1 LAATGSWLGYG
12 ARGCAEE
19 EARREAVACD
29 WCHGSPVVVAASRV
43 GASDGAEQEKDDES
57 DFTSSMG
64 HSGEGIRVIGWL
76 EAVGRARGRDS
87 VNRGRGQTV
96 GGGGRRGRQG
106 RPLVRE

>member
-1 LAATGSWLGYG
+1 
-12 ARGCAEE
+12 
-19 EARREAVACD
+19 
-29 WCHGSPVVVAASRV
+29 
-43 GASDGAEQEKDDES
+43 
-57 DFTSSMG
+57 MG

-106 RPLVRE
+106 RPLVREWRTLVAWVSGPRASSKLGLSPLL